1 MHVHEFALTGLILN
15 LLLLFLLFNVA
26 DAQNIVKSLPG
37 YPGALPFKLETGYVG
52 VGENDSVQLFYYF
65 IESERDVS
73 MDPLVLWLTGGPG
86 CSAFSGLV
94 YEIDL
99 WKTDKI
105 EKLLRLLDIT
115 AATSLNVGPFS
126 FDDERYNGSLPSL
139 HANPYAWTKQI
150 ASIILLDLP
159 VGTGFSY
166 ATTSQGYFSSDTKS
180 TKDAYLFLQK
190 WLLNHPRFMKNRLY
204 IAGDSYAGKIVPM
217 VVLEISNG
225 GNEAGLKPRMSVE
238 GYMVGNPLTD
248 SRKDENWKVPYAHR
262 LGLISDEY
270 YERAKSS
277 CNGEYINPSPNNT
290 ECLFALHL
298 IQECISGIYPANILE
313 PKCQHLASREGLQW
327 DQDYLEEDS
336 IDILLPSSDQEKPKC
351 RDDTYVLSRVWM
363 NDPTVQEALQIRE
376 GTKEQWR
383 RCNRSISYDMDVAS
397 VFDYHQVLIRK
408 GYQALIYSGDHDM
421 MVPYLGTLQWIRDLN
436 LTVEDDWRPWFVNGQ
451 IAGYTLNYQF
461 NEDVCCFTF
470 ATVMG
475 AGHTAPE
482 YKPKECF
489 AMIDRWFTNYPL

>member
-1 MHVHEFALTGLILN
+1 MHVHEFALIGLILN
-15 LLLLFLLFNVA
+15 LLLLFLLLINVA
-26 DAQNIVKSLPG
+26 DAQIIVKSLPG

-94 YEIDL
+94 YEI
-99 WKTDKI
+99 
-105 EKLLRLLDIT
+105 
-115 AATSLNVGPFS
+115 GPLS

-139 HANPYAWTKQI
+139 HANPYAWTKI

-238 GYMVGNPLTD
+238 GYMVGNPITD

-298 IQECISGIYPANILE
+298 IQEVG
-313 PKCQHLASREGLQW
+313 
-327 DQDYLEEDS
+327 
-336 IDILLPSSDQEKPKC
+336 
-351 RDDTYVLSRVWM
+351 
-363 NDPTVQEALQIRE
+363 
-376 GTKEQWR
+376 
-383 RCNRSISYDMDVAS
+383 VAS
-397 VFDYHQVLIRK
+397 VFDYHQVLSRK

-421 MVPYLGTLQWIRDLN
+421 VVPYLGTLQWIRDLN

-461 NEDVCCFTF
+461 KEDVCCFTF
-470 ATVMG
+470 ATVKG

>member
-1 MHVHEFALTGLILN
+1 MDPTASWITRIMDMMRVISMTRLQWEIMSWSGVMGSHYARVVDALTHLVDPLIPLPQFLHDACNLHDTAPMGDHVMERCLILN
-15 LLLLFLLFNVA
+15 LLLLFLLLINVA
-26 DAQNIVKSLPG
+26 DAQIIVKSLPG

-94 YEIDL
+94 YEI
-99 WKTDKI
+99 
-105 EKLLRLLDIT
+105 
-115 AATSLNVGPFS
+115 GPLS

-139 HANPYAWTKQI
+139 HANPYAWTKI

-225 GNEAGLKPRMSVE
+225 NEAGLKPRMSVE
-238 GYMVGNPLTD
+238 GYMVGNPITD
-248 SRKDENWKVPYAHR
+248 SRKDENWKVPYADR

-298 IQECISGIYPANILE
+298 IQE
-313 PKCQHLASREGLQW
+313 
-327 DQDYLEEDS
+327 
-336 IDILLPSSDQEKPKC
+336 
-351 RDDTYVLSRVWM
+351 DDTYVLSRVWM

-383 RCNRSISYDMDVAS
+383 RCNGSISYDMDVAS

-421 MVPYLGTLQWIRDLN
+421 VVPYLGTLQWIRDLN

-461 NEDVCCFTF
+461 KEDVCCFTF
-470 ATVMG
+470 ATVKG